1 LKIKQTLF
9 LLNRNRM
16 SGYAAWLSNPSA
28 LVGLAINR
36 FGQQKE
42 KTIEELTN
50 LYRMNPVYVA
60 SNIVQKYEK
69 NSSNPEIQMAAVK
82 VKQAGANQHAAAI
95 DVLLSYSAYIEF
107 YKREKTSTNTIA
119 SKTFLET
126 LMEDI
131 FLYLYYTIQKNSLK
145 SKFLA
150 LVGKVEPLTKKTI
163 TGKTLSRANSFTES
177 RGIIYSEEIP
187 LMPPKLID
195 GINEVLRAN
204 SAMASAYLLKPG
216 IAAGS
221 SSTAPSF
228 TMLEDAE
235 GELLTG
241 AAYDA
246 ALGQIE
252 VKAREILKKRAKNFP
267 GASNEKKLSP
277 SELQLYTK
285 GEAASVSSSAA
296 ALQKENG
303 ANAAATLMALGS
315 KRGRN
320 ENNNGQGNTKR
331 LTKGQAPGV
340 AASAIAEELNND
352 DGLGA
357 LAENMKEITYAG
369 QSTMYKMIGETLYRA
384 SNAAGG
390 NAKWTE
396 VPQGSEEY
404 MEVSVQFSDENNL
417 GGGARRRTAKAKK
430 SKKTMKRRSAKAKKS
445 KKTRKH

>member
-1 LKIKQTLF
+1 
-9 LLNRNRM
+9 M
-16 SGYAAWLSNPSA
+16 SGWTAWLSNPSV
-28 LVGLAINR
+28 LFRIVVDRIGQPTTMTLEQITELARIN
-36 FGQQKE
+36 
-42 KTIEELTN
+42 
-50 LYRMNPVYVA
+50 PAYVA
-60 SNIVQKYEK
+60 SNIVKKYEK
-69 NSSNPEIQMAAVK
+69 NYSKPEIQMAAVR

-107 YKREKTSTNTIA
+107 YKREKTSMNTIA

-145 SKFLA
+145 SNFLTI
-150 LVGKVEPLTKKTI
+150 VGKDEPFTKKSI
-163 TGKTLSRANSFTES
+163 TGKILSRANSFTES
-177 RGIIYSEEIP
+177 RGDFYSEEIP

-204 SAMASAYLLKPG
+204 PAMASAYLLKPG

-228 TMLEDAE
+228 TILEDAHR
-235 GELLTG
+235 ELLTG

-285 GEAASVSSSAA
+285 GESASVSSSAA
-296 ALQKENG
+296 ALPKEND
-303 ANAAATLMALGS
+303 ANAAVTLMALGS

-320 ENNNGQGNTKR
+320 NNNNGQGNTKR

-357 LAENMKEITYAG
+357 LAEELNDNILPPLTNYG
-369 QSTMYKMIGETLYRA
+369 Q
-384 SNAAGG
+384 
-390 NAKWTE
+390 
-396 VPQGSEEY
+396 
-404 MEVSVQFSDENNL
+404 D
-417 GGGARRRTAKAKK
+417 
-430 SKKTMKRRSAKAKKS
+430 
-445 KKTRKH
+445 